1 MTTWD
6 IGPRCNGKTQR
17 MIDELMRHDD
27 ALMLVADE
35 YRKRDVHDRIRRD
48 YPREKAEDA
57 CRRVVTGRYAYRNPV
72 YHPSRFK
79 RWMIDDI
86 GQTFANIIMGHP
98 VKLHRAADWDGAE

>member
-35 YRKRDVHDRIRRD
+35 FRKRDVHDRIRHG
-48 YPREKAEDA
+48 YQREKAEDA
-57 CRRVVTGRYAYRNPV
+57 CRRVVTGQQAYRNPAC
-72 YHPSRFK
+72 HPSRFK
-79 RWMIDDI
+79 RLMIDDI
-86 GQTFANIIMGHP
+86 GQTLANIIMGRF
-98 VKLHRAADWDGAE
+98 VRLHRVADWDGAE